1 MFMLSNMVQKLIEK
15 IEDKEKRGPFYKPKI
30 LINIYNKTDFL
41 LLSNRAS
48 ISDLFDVMT
57 RENLYLDFH
66 VLSANT
72 HLHDILGCSQR

>member
-41 LLSNRAS
+41 LLRAIELPFQIYLMLWLEKIYIL
-48 ISDLFDVMT
+48 ISMF
-57 RENLYLDFH
+57 FQQ
-66 VLSANT
+66 T
-72 HLHDILGCSQR
+72 HIYMIY